1 MPYDFQDQSQDQRRG
16 IAEQLMDKLPRGEE
30 CELSF
35 LIGAPQPKH
44 QPETD

>member
-1 MPYDFQDQSQDQRRG
+1 
-16 IAEQLMDKLPRGEE
+16 MDNLPREEE

-35 LIGAPQPKH
+35 LIGAPMPKH